1 MSTLIRDVL
10 NLSRIQTNAN
20 AFVKSDLDHILS
32 EVLIDFN
39 LLIDEKNATV
49 TKEKL
54 PTLFVIPG
62 QIHQLFYNLISN
74 SLKFTAEGVRPVVS
88 ITSRRLTKV
97 EVSNYA
103 YLNPEV
109 LHYEILFEDNGIGF
123 ENKYQEKIFE
133 IFQRLHTRDK
143 FPGTGIGLAL
153 CRKII
158 FNHHGVIFAESKPDT
173 GTLFHIILPAVEQ
186 PMREEMLPGYVA

>member
-1 MSTLIRDVL
+1 VL
-10 NLSRIQTNAN
+10 NLSRIQETEND
-20 AFVKSDLDHILS
+20 FVKTDLNHIAQ

-39 LLIDEKNATV
+39 LLIEEKQATI

-54 PTLFVIPG
+54 PTLFVIPM
-62 QIHQLFYNLISN
+62 QINQLFNNLMSN
-74 SLKFTAEGVRPVVS
+74 ALKFTDEGVKPVIS
-88 ITSRRLTKV
+88 ISSRKMAKV
-97 EVSNYA
+97 EVANYS

-123 ENKYQEKIFE
+123 ENKYHEKVFE

-158 FNHHGVIFAESKPDT
+158 FNHHGVIFAESKVDT
-173 GTLFHIILPAVEQ
+173 GTLFHIILPVGEQ
-186 PMREEMLPGYVA
+186 HARAELLPGYME